1 MLTSFINYAL
11 MFFIF
16 SAIGWAIECI
26 YCSIGNKKLI
36 NRGFLYGPVCPI
48 YGTGALVFEILITP
62 LSQPFQKRWWLV
74 VIVGMIL
81 ADIVEYLTS
90 YIMEKLFN
98 ARWWD
103 YSENFLNLHGRICFK
118 HTCYWGLFSFIY
130 VYVISPAYNS
140 VIGPVPQNI
149 RNIAVGVILVIF
161 FIDLLFTVKATLD
174 IHKLMKKIDS
184 FKASLSEYGEILKVA
199 TESIMDATE
208 ITYTHKKAEL
218 INQFKDIKESI
229 DSLNKNGPQ
238 IYSGITTRLYSS
250 FANLKSTTE
259 KKISEIE
266 NLAEEIKSKFI
277 D

>member
-1 MLTSFINYAL
+1 MLTSLLNYVL

-16 SAIGWAIECI
+16 SAIGWIIESV

-48 YGTGALVFEILITP
+48 YGTGALVFEVLVAP
-62 LSQPFQKRWWLV
+62 LSQPVEKRWLIV

-81 ADIVEYLTS
+81 ADTVEYLTS

-118 HTCYWGLFSFIY
+118 HTCYWGLFSFIF
-130 VYVISPAYNS
+130 VYAVSPAYKYA
-140 VIGPVPQNI
+140 IGFVPQNV
-149 RNIAVGVILVIF
+149 RNIAVGIILAVF
-161 FIDLLFTVKATLD
+161 FVDLVFTVKATMD

-184 FKASLSEYGEILKVA
+184 LRLSLNEYGYVIRLA
-199 TESIMDATE
+199 AESIKDATE
-208 ITYTHKKAEL
+208 NTYADKKTEL
-218 INQFKDIKESI
+218 IYQFKDIKESI
-229 DSLNKNGPQ
+229 DALNEKNSRL
-238 IYSGITTRLYSS
+238 YSGITKRLYSS
-250 FANLKSTTE
+250 FANLKGTVE
-259 KKISEIE
+259 RKINDIE
-266 NLAEEIKSKFI
+266 SLAEEIKSKFT

>member
-1 MLTSFINYAL
+1 MLTSLLNYVL
-11 MFFIF
+11 MFFVF
-16 SAIGWAIECI
+16 SAIGWTIESI
-26 YCSIGNKKLI
+26 YCSLGNKKII

-48 YGTGALVFEILITP
+48 YGTGALVFEILVTP
-62 LSQPFQKRWWLV
+62 LSQPFEKRWWLV

-118 HTCYWGLFSFIY
+118 HTCYWGLFSLIY
-130 VYVISPAYNS
+130 VYAVSPLYKHVISF
-140 VIGPVPQNI
+140 VPQNI
-149 RNIAVGVILVIF
+149 INAAVGVIMVIF
-161 FIDLLFTVKATLD
+161 LIDLVFTVKATMD

-184 FKASLSEYGEILKVA
+184 FRASLNEYGDILRLA
-199 TESIMDATE
+199 AESIKDATE
-208 ITYTHKKAEL
+208 ITYADKKAEL

-229 DSLNKNGPQ
+229 DALNEKSSQ
-238 IYSGITTRLYSS
+238 IYSGITKRLYSS
-250 FANLKSTTE
+250 FANLKGTVE
-259 KKISEIE
+259 KKINDIE
-266 NLAEEIKSKFI
+266 AIAEEIKSKFI

>member
-1 MLTSFINYAL
+1 MMISIINYVL

-16 SAIGWAIECI
+16 SAIGWTIESI
-26 YCSIGNKKLI
+26 YCSLGNKKII

-62 LSQPFQKRWWLV
+62 LSEPLAKRWWLV
-74 VIVGMIL
+74 VIVGMVL

-130 VYVISPAYNS
+130 VYLVSPAYER
-140 VIGPVPQNI
+140 VISNVPQNF
-149 RNIAVGVILVIF
+149 RNVAVTVILAVF
-161 FIDLLFTVKATLD
+161 FIDLFFTLKATID
-174 IHKLMKKIDS
+174 IHKLMRKIDS
-184 FKASLSEYGEILKVA
+184 FKSSLSEYGELLRLA
-199 TESIMDATE
+199 AESVKDATE
-208 ITYTHKKAEL
+208 TTYDDKKTEL
-218 INQFKDIKESI
+218 INQFKDIKQSI
-229 DSLNKNGPQ
+229 EALNEKSSQ
-238 IYSGITTRLYSS
+238 LYSKTTKRLYSTFS
-250 FANLKSTTE
+250 AIKITVE
-259 KKISEIE
+259 KKVSEIE
-266 NLAEEIKSKFI
+266 EIAEDIKSKFT